1 MQFDRNGVLVKNTQP
16 VRRLRKLTKTLT
28 IDSRD
33 RDPTKYVRVN
43 GGATTSDAGDYIV
56 YLPRVYENVT
66 KIRLR
71 SAIIQ
76 APTAGW
82 STADM
87 YLLVGIEN
95 LNRMDETAAGADR
108 AGYVDNTFAKIPNDL
123 GYPTIGATVTGA
135 DDTSTGV
142 VTYTTATAHG
152 LSPGQIV
159 TISGL
164 SNFNAGNTLVTS
176 VPTTTTFTIASTTTG
191 AALTAAAG
199 MVVIPGTLYYNDHSY
214 EENETEYNPPIGR
227 LDRFHFTI
235 RRHLPFSSIAT
246 TTPTTA
252 PIVFGSSENS
262 FTFEIEYIDNV
273 FEDVSAFETR
283 LDTLNCIR

>member
-1 MQFDRNGVLVKNTQP
+1 MQYDRNGVLVRNTQP
-16 VRRLRKLTKTLT
+16 VRRLRKMTKTLT

-33 RDPTKYVRVN
+33 RDPTKYVKVN
-43 GGATTSDAGDYIV
+43 GGAAVSDAGDYVV

-82 STADM
+82 TPADM

-95 LNRMDETAAGADR
+95 LNRMDETAAGGDR
-108 AGYVDNTFAKIPNDL
+108 AGFVDNTFAKIPNDL

-135 DDTSTGV
+135 DDLTVGV
-142 VTYTTATAHG
+142 VTYTTATNHG
-152 LSPGQIV
+152 LSPGQVV

-164 SNFNAGNTLVTS
+164 LNFNASNVVVTS

-191 AALTAAAG
+191 AAVTAG
-199 MVVIPGTLYYNDHSY
+199 SGSVVIPGTLYYNDHSY
-214 EENETEYNPPIGR
+214 EENQTSYNPPIGR

-235 RRHLPFSSIAT
+235 RRHLPFTSIT
-246 TTPTTA
+246 TTMPATA
-252 PIVFGSSENS
+252 PIVFGNSENS

-283 LDTLNCIR
+283 L